1 MSIFSLDKGGKEH
14 EVFEMRMG
22 ERGVSNSY
30 IQTIFDR
37 CCAAL
42 ENERKIT
49 YRKKT
54 WKFELPEPVKDY
66 PIDYVLD
73 GQQRLTSLFSF
84 FQTELKVEEDRD
96 WMNIYYLIGS
106 VAEKQKTSFVALRN
120 EDVARNKQFSLNI
133 LFDTVKY

>member
-1 MSIFSLDKGGKEH
+1 MIKENPKWIVYQLEKLLIELLQEKSEFLLFNVILFVSWKMSIFSLDKGGKEH

-73 GQQRLTSLFSF
+73 GQ
-84 FQTELKVEEDRD
+84 
-96 WMNIYYLIGS
+96 
-106 VAEKQKTSFVALRN
+106 
-120 EDVARNKQFSLNI
+120 
-133 LFDTVKY
+133 